1 MKKVLITIL
10 MLAGI
15 SLLFADLEV
24 NIPFD
29 QNIVGPSYAEQGD
42 YEYVS
47 EWITLTTTGTES
59 YTYHFMYSYE
69 NMPANWS
76 MSICNPVTCF
86 MPNFNTPIELGP
98 GEVEQIHIVVN
109 VTSANGFNFNFLIRD
124 GDLTEPISLDF
135 TFRTADFSEAAD
147 NELVNEFPVLMQNY
161 PNPFKIGSST
171 SISFNIA
178 RNDAKDS
185 DISIYNIKGQKIRT
199 LESLECGN
207 HVTAAST
214 RLMHSTKWNGK
225 DENGHSVE
233 PGIYFYKLTAGTEQA
248 VKKLLLIP

>member
-1 MKKVLITIL
+1 

-76 MSICNPVTCF
+76 MSICNPVSCF
-86 MPNFNTPIELGP
+86 MPNFNSPIELGP

-109 VTSANGFNFNFLIRD
+109 VTSANGFNFNFLISLKCFALLDERVR
-124 GDLTEPISLDF
+124 LFSIAVAAIIASLD
-135 TFRTADFSEAAD
+135 RILEDR
-147 NELVNEFPVLMQNY
+147 VY
-161 PNPFKIGSST
+161 SST
-171 SISFNIA
+171 
-178 RNDAKDS
+178 
-185 DISIYNIKGQKIRT
+185 
-199 LESLECGN
+199 
-207 HVTAAST
+207 
-214 RLMHSTKWNGK
+214 
-225 DENGHSVE
+225 
-233 PGIYFYKLTAGTEQA
+233 
-248 VKKLLLIP
+248 